1 MLCLTFEL
9 AQFSI
14 QVLNQRN
21 TPFSFCVGVIF
32 RSGFKSAQCSAPLL
46 SRRNPP
52 FCFANCATIRA
63 ILKLAL
69 GLVFL
74 DELIVKIRSRVVDS
88 YVNNSQNWNERNMVG
103 NVLVY
108 GFVAEKSAEFFPP

>member
-21 TPFSFCVGVIF
+21 TLFSFCVGVIF

-52 FCFANCATIRA
+52 FCFANHTTIRA

-108 GFVAEKSAEFFPP
+108 G